1 MFFFANTYL
10 NNNPSMKK
18 DVYHCALYYA
28 SPIFFLFFVFVI
40 LACISYYHVRKYI
53 AKKATITRVEVLVST
68 ISRSFL
74 FSSSPPK
81 ENDLRCRYD
90 IQYNHEGTN
99 YTKVIE
105 HTCAMKVG
113 DTMDIR
119 IYKKSPDQIRPS
131 STGIDDFFVIFMILV
146 VFLGVRSLL
155 LGLMLMTNM
164 GRVSI
169 CADGILGSMFGRRNN
184 SSSSNKNTTITA
196 DNMSFDF

>member
-40 LACISYYHVRKYI
+40 LTSFSYYHVRKYA
-53 AKKATITRVEVLVST
+53 AKKAAITRVEVLVST
-68 ISRSFL
+68 ISRPFL
-74 FSSSPPK
+74 FSTSPPN
-81 ENDLRCRYD
+81 ENELRYRYD
-90 IQYNHEGTN
+90 IQYDHEGKI

-105 HTCAMKVG
+105 HTRAMKVG
-113 DTMDIR
+113 DTMDIF
-119 IYKKSPDQIRPS
+119 IYKKTPDQLRPS
-131 STGIDDFFVIFMILV
+131 STGMDDFFIIFMIIV
-146 VFLGVRSLL
+146 VYLFFRSLFLGLILL
-155 LGLMLMTNM
+155 TNM

-169 CADGILGSMFGRRNN
+169 CADGIMGSFFGRRN
-184 SSSSNKNTTITA
+184 SSSSSKNTTISA